1 MFVLDAGALIAVD
14 RGDREVLS
22 ILQSAFEGGGAV
34 RVPAGVIAQVWRNPS
49 RQALLARTLKRCDE
63 VPLDGAMARSVGQ
76 LCGWAGASDVIDASV
91 AIVLSNS
98 DRLGGKIVLLTSDVS
113 DMRTLL
119 SEVSADARIV
129 KV

>member
-14 RGDREVLS
+14 RGDREVISMLK
-22 ILQSAFEGGGAV
+22 SAFQRGASV
-34 RVPAGVIAQVWRNPS
+34 RVPAGVIAQAWRNPS

-76 LCGWAGASDVIDASV
+76 LCGWAGVSDVIDASV
-91 AIVLSNS
+91 AIVVSNS
-98 DRLGGKIVLLTSDVS
+98 DRLGGEIVLLTSDVA
-113 DMRTLL
+113 DIRALL
-119 SEVSADARIV
+119 AEVSAGARIV